1 MGSRTS
7 QAPGC
12 HTRPLGAADK
22 HRLLPDG
29 FGSSY
34 PLDAVQGIGKLNQ
47 LVKGLTAPLIAC
59 RYGTVD
65 HNPIGIPDLGAIPYR
80 TSPGGAPTAH

>member
-7 QAPGC
+7 RAPGC

-34 PLDAVQGIGKLNQ
+34 PLDAVQGISKLNQ

-59 RYGTVD
+59 RYRSVD
-65 HNPIGIPDLGAIPYR
+65 PTLIGVLALGAFPIGD
-80 TSPGGAPTAH
+80 SPGGAPTER